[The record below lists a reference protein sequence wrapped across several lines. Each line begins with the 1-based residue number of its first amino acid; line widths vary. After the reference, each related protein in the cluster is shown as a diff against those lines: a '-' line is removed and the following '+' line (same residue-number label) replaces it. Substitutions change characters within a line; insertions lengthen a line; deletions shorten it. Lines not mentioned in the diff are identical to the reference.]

1 MVAVIGNKLRDKDF
15 PMDIFFCPNDKWF
28 FFFLKKKQKQFI
40 SFSPLILEKMVLKK
54 SNKATK
60 NHFFPQVK
68 KNWFNQSLISCFFS
82 GIQFWKL
89 HSYPARP
96 WEQVTSPS
104 CTSRTVPLQEGWSS
118 LCHGA
123 PLKRILPQSYVP
135 APGRKPEK
143 KSVLLTISSF
153 SNLTSLLNFWLE

>member
-1 MVAVIGNKLRDKDF
+1 MV
-15 PMDIFFCPNDKWF
+15 F
-28 FFFLKKKQKQFI
+28 FFYFKKQKQFI

-104 CTSRTVPLQEGWSS
+104 CTSWTVPLQEGWSS
-118 LCHGA
+118 HCRKADLPFAMGLLWRGFCPSHTSQPQEGNQRKKVSYSPSAASPIWLLC
-123 PLKRILPQSYVP
+123 L
-135 APGRKPEK
+135 
-143 KSVLLTISSF
+143 ISG
-153 SNLTSLLNFWLE
+153 